1 MKIKSKMKKFIVLS
15 ILFYI
20 GMPFPT
26 MAEKLPGIQEI
37 SNALQTE
44 DARITERP
52 NIIIVLSDDQGY
64 GDFSCHGNPVLKTP
78 ALDKLH
84 DESIRFDNFHVA
96 PLCTPTRGQ
105 LMTGLDA
112 MRNGAATVITGR
124 NILRRD
130 VPTMPE
136 VFSENG
142 YATGLFGKWHL
153 GNSYPDRPMDRG
165 FQKCVWHKG
174 WGLRSEIEY
183 DNDYYETRYL
193 DSLEIKQSGEYC
205 TNLWFN
211 KAMKW
216 MDEMASKKQ
225 PFFTYIALNAPHGP
239 FHAPAQDYNFYKEKV
254 DNSSTASFFG
264 MIRNIDRNMERLDS
278 WMESSGLKENTLIVY
293 MTDNGTARGADIYNA
308 GMRDKKGSNYDGG
321 HRAACF
327 VRWPV
332 GGLIT
337 PGTIPYATQIQDL
350 LPTFID
356 LFGFEEPFRYR
367 FDGVSLAPVL
377 KGEKAMN
384 DRMFVVQYGGHVK
397 PEKYF
402 SCVVWDSWRLVGENE
417 LYDLSEDPAQENNIA
432 EDFPEVVNKMRAF
445 YENWW
450 ANVEPEIIP
459 VIIGSEKENPVFLN
473 SDNWVDGAVNTQ
485 WKVAQAGGNPQGG
498 TSYIQVAKDGKYKI
512 ELSRW
517 PFHLQ
522 RNLVLP
528 GPSTAVGGT
537 LLRTGKAV
545 PVEYG
550 CFSINGSEP
559 FVVEKN
565 SPNAVKISYETYLKS
580 GDITFRGWFKD
591 KNKKNLCGAYYIKM
605 EKLF

>member
-1 MKIKSKMKKFIVLS
+1 MKKFIISLV
-15 ILFYI
+15 LFYI
-20 GMPFPT
+20 GMQYSAV
-26 MAEKLPGIQEI
+26 AEKLPGITAI
-37 SNALQTE
+37 SDAVQTE
-44 DARITERP
+44 DVGITERP
-52 NIIIVLSDDQGY
+52 NVIIVLSDDQGY
-64 GDFSCHGNPVLKTP
+64 GDFSCHGNPLLKTL

-84 DESIRFDNFHVA
+84 DESIRFDNFHVS

-112 MRNGAATVITGR
+112 FHNKAATVLTGR
-124 NILRRD
+124 NIMRRD

-136 VFSENG
+136 IFSENG

-174 WGLRSEIEY
+174 WGLLSEIEY

-211 KAMKW
+211 KAMEW

-225 PFFTYIALNAPHGP
+225 PFFAYIALNAPHGP
-239 FHAPAQDYNFYKEKV
+239 FHAPAQDFNFYKDKV
-254 DNSSTASFFG
+254 DNSSTASFLG
-264 MIRNIDRNMERLDS
+264 MIRNIDRNMARLEN
-278 WMESSGLKENTLIVY
+278 WMETRGLKDNTLIVY
-293 MTDNGTARGADIYNA
+293 MTDNGGTGGVDVYNA

-327 VRWPV
+327 MRWPA
-332 GGLIT
+332 GNLAS
-337 PGTIPYATQIQDL
+337 PRNLSCATQIQDL

-356 LFGFEEPFRYR
+356 LLGLEQPSRNS
-367 FDGVSLAPVL
+367 FDGESLVSVL
-377 KGEKAMN
+377 KGEKDMN
-384 DRMFVVQYGGHVK
+384 DRMFVVQYGGHEK

-432 EDFPEVVNKMRAF
+432 EDFPEVLNKMREF
-445 YENWW
+445 YESWW
-450 ANVEPEIIP
+450 ANIQPEINHFVP

-473 SDNWVDGAVNTQ
+473 SDNWVSEAVNSQ
-485 WKVAQAGGNPQGG
+485 WNIARALGPPQGG
-498 TSYIQVAKDGKYKI
+498 VCHIHVLQEGKYRI

-517 PFHLQ
+517 PFHLK
-522 RNLVLP
+522 RNMVLP

-537 LLRTGKAV
+537 MLRTGEEI

-550 CFSINGSEP
+550 CFSVDGSEP
-559 FVVEKN
+559 VIVKKD
-565 SPNAVKISYETYLKS
+565 SPDAVKISYETYLQS
-580 GDITFRGWFKD
+580 GDITFQGWFKD
-591 KNKKNLCGAYYIKM
+591 KNGKNLCGAYYVKM
-605 EKLF
+605 ERLF